1 MHTRRQFFRTSAQA
15 CVGFAALRMSSAFG
29 ADAPASLPTVN
40 GEIRAAAGAARHSML
55 FEGDTPG
62 QLAAWQEKFSAKLNE
77 LIGPGTPPARWS
89 TRTLETQT
97 FPDFVREELLL
108 SADGVPSLPLYLLR
122 PVSATIKKF
131 PVVLC
136 LHGHGKGGH
145 DLVAGRDDTPELA
158 AEIKKYNYDYGRQF
172 VRQGYLVVAP
182 CFTPFG
188 RRVDASLRASRTD
201 PCAMVFVRLMVMG
214 RTTIGE
220 NLRDARW
227 ALDYAASRPEAI
239 ADRMGC
245 VGLSY
250 GGRMTMMT
258 AALDKRIKVAAIS
271 GAQNIYEER
280 LTQDGFCGSQA
291 IPGLTKFGDI
301 PEIGSLIA
309 PRPAVWETGA
319 QDLSMPA
326 RYKEVAR
333 QRLMRA
339 YAAAGQ
345 PEALSFHTFDGG
357 HAWDGTTA
365 VPLLARVLKTP

>member
-1 MHTRRQFFRTSAQA
+1 MKRCLLIFAL
-15 CVGFAALRMSSAFG
+15 VGSVLTAHAES
-29 ADAPASLPTVN
+29 PTLPTVN
-40 GEIRAAAGAARHSML
+40 AEIRAAARAPHYRML
-55 FEGDTPG
+55 FEGDTPE
-62 QLAAWQEKFSAKLNE
+62 QLTAWQEKFAAKLNE
-77 LIGPGTPPARWS
+77 LIGPYDPPKKWSARP
-89 TRTLETQT
+89 LDTQT

-122 PVSATIKKF
+122 PVSAAAKKF
-131 PVVLC
+131 PIVLC
-136 LHGHGKGGH
+136 LHGHGPGGH
-145 DLVAGRDDTPELA
+145 DAVVGRADTPEIA
-158 AEIKKYNYDYGRQF
+158 ADIQKHNYDYGRQL
-172 VRQGYLVVAP
+172 VRRGYLVVAP

-188 RRVDASLRASRTD
+188 RRVDASLRARKDD
-201 PCAMVFVRLMVMG
+201 PCAMVFARLMVMG

-258 AALDKRIKVAAIS
+258 AALDKRIQVAAIS

-280 LTQDGFCGSQA
+280 LTQDGFCGSQV

-309 PRPAVWETGA
+309 PRPVVWETGS
-319 QDLSMPA
+319 QDKSMPE
-326 RYKEVAR
+326 RYMEIAR
-333 QRLMRA
+333 QRITRA

-345 PEALSFHTFDGG
+345 PDAVSFHTFDGG
-357 HAWDGTTA
+357 HSWDGTTA
-365 VPLLARVLKTP
+365 FPLLDRVLKAP